1 MIEVEYQ
8 HDQYASIPQPPSK
21 SKKMSKAQL
30 IKLINEYSNRA
41 DELAEQLESKDPLYE
56 RRDSANYSNFKVA
69 KVLHK
74 MNFEDKPNAAY
85 PPRIWVDIYVYSLEN
100 GGETFFRSSIII
112 NAKDFLFHTG
122 ARTLSNKIRALKGLL

>member
-8 HDQYASIPQPPSK
+8 YDQYASIPKPPSK
-21 SKKMSKAQL
+21 TKKMTKAQL
-30 IKLINEYSNRA
+30 LKLISEYSNKA

-56 RRDSANYSNFKVA
+56 RRDSSNYSNFKVA
-69 KVLHK
+69 KVVHK
-74 MNFEDKPNAAY
+74 MNFEDAPNNVQ
-85 PPRIWVDIYVYSLEN
+85 PPSIWIDIYVYSLEN

-122 ARTLSNKIRALKGLL
+122 KRTLSNKIRALEGLL